1 MTPRRKRRLAFAGVL
16 VVGVAGATALVLN
29 AFSDNLVYFY
39 SPSEVAQGEAPPAR
53 KFRIGGLVED
63 GSVDQAG
70 DSLEVNFAVTDN
82 AHAVRVMYE
91 GVLPD
96 LFREGQGIVADGRL
110 RSDGTFVAERVLA
123 KHDENYMPPEAA
135 EALER
140 TAQTA
145 HPESEGTRTR

>member
-16 VVGVAGATALVLN
+16 VLGVGGATALVLN
-29 AFSDNLVYFY
+29 AFSENLVYFY
-39 SPSEVAQGEAPPAR
+39 SPSEVAGGEAPAAR
-53 KFRIGGLVED
+53 KFRIGGLVAD
-63 GSVDQAG
+63 DSVDQAS
-70 DSLEVNFAVTDN
+70 DSLQVRFAVTDN
-82 AHAVRVMYE
+82 THAVPVVYK

-110 RSDGTFVAERVLA
+110 NGDGTFVADRVLA

-140 TAQTA
+140 TAET
-145 HPESEGTRTR
+145 TRPDGQGMPAR